1 MKNIVQTLNLSALYH
16 VFTSFLGQSHR
27 NGKMFSEGEELVRV
41 AQVALSPCC
50 CELDLGAAELIVLSF
65 KWPGIRHIEMMN
77 EWITTIIAGRAVDR
91 ESIAERDAAVKAIR
105 CVISSAN
112 KISISILEAYYDWM
126 ATNIEEESELRYDN
140 NVSHAQHDASA
151 FRTFQTISPW
161 VKCGLSHPHSDAITI
176 RQSQCL
182 DIEDAVKCF
191 LADQISIHSKYLRQ
205 KNNHKYGKY
214 FLKRRLYK
222 CV

>member
-77 EWITTIIAGRAVDR
+77 E
-91 ESIAERDAAVKAIR
+91 
-105 CVISSAN
+105 
-112 KISISILEAYYDWM
+112 
-126 ATNIEEESELRYDN
+126 
-140 NVSHAQHDASA
+140 
-151 FRTFQTISPW
+151 
-161 VKCGLSHPHSDAITI
+161 
-176 RQSQCL
+176 
-182 DIEDAVKCF
+182 
-191 LADQISIHSKYLRQ
+191 
-205 KNNHKYGKY
+205 
-214 FLKRRLYK
+214 
-222 CV
+222 